1 MTRKLQDPAGFT
13 PLQALEGTSRRDV
26 PSRVFRG
33 VGRPNTVSGA
43 KPSDVPDRLVTGF
56 TFLEVLVSAFILALV
71 STIILLGAA
80 AGRRNAIV
88 RSSAQQIAGFLRE
101 TGGLALNGV
110 KAANCDPANVD
121 CSRYLV
127 IFGPSGRKSEY
138 VRRAVGGGTEVRS
151 VLPAGAVFPVTEQ
164 EVRFA
169 YTPPTLTA
177 TAAAIALEHTT
188 GVPRWWV
195 CVTSLGGVEVH
206 TGSCPP

>member
-1 MTRKLQDPAGFT
+1 MTRKLQN
-13 PLQALEGTSRRDV
+13 LS
-26 PSRVFRG
+26 
-33 VGRPNTVSGA
+33 
-43 KPSDVPDRLVTGF
+43 GF
-56 TFLEVLVSAFILALV
+56 TFLEVLVNVFILALI
-71 STIILLGAA
+71 STILLLGASSA
-80 AGRRNAIV
+80 RRNAIV
-88 RSSAQQIAGFLRE
+88 RGAAQQIAGFLRE

-121 CSRYLV
+121 CSRYRV

-138 VRRAVGGGTEVRS
+138 VRRAVGGGTEVRA

-177 TAAAIALEHTT
+177 TATVIALEHTT
-188 GVPRWWV
+188 GAPRWLV
-195 CVTSLGGVEVH
+195 CVTSLGSIAVH